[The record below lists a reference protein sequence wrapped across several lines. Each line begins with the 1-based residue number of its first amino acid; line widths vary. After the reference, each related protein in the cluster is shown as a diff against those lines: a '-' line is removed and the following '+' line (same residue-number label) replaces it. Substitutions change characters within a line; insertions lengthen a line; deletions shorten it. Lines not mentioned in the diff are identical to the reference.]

1 MEMNKEKED
10 GKVALELSVTYDNVS
25 TLGNVFS
32 MKFKNEWP
40 ENVRVIMPKFKIS
53 SQMELSDW
61 LKAAGVSQIFEGK
74 ELLTEPQLVVMW

>member
-1 MEMNKEKED
+1 
-10 GKVALELSVTYDNVS
+10 
-25 TLGNVFS
+25 

-74 ELLTEPQLVVMW
+74 KLLIPPQLVVMW